1 MNEITIKEI
10 EEIHEYLLNKD
21 NMRLGQRIK
30 TNFHQ
35 IERQLNNIEEKLN
48 KVDKSTEITIGQF
61 LIYLGFI
68 IGIFG
73 GLLIWILLT

>member
-1 MNEITIKEI
+1 
-10 EEIHEYLLNKD
+10 
-21 NMRLGQRIK
+21 MRLGQRIK

-61 LIYLGFI
+61 LIYLGI
-68 IGIFG
+68 IIAIFG
-73 GLLIWILLT
+73 GLLTWILLT

>member
-1 MNEITIKEI
+1 MNEVTIKEI

-48 KVDKSTEITIGQF
+48 KDTMTYGEF
-61 LIYLGFI
+61 LIYLGIVLVGF
-68 IGIFG
+68 FG
-73 GLLIWILLT
+73 ALAWILLT